1 MTGRSDKKT
10 RGGIQDALSARFP
23 FRGDIYRRIAASM
36 TLYAV
41 CVILLIGAVSYACID
56 LLIRKNLQL
65 SIESTARQQ
74 AVKLC
79 TSLDSVQENL
89 FHLSSNSLL
98 INSIIDTSGSRSY
111 IDSFVKSYRPS
122 GHGSIRLTLCDF
134 QGSPIASNQQTP
146 IRYNAP
152 ELLRQTVEKGLP
164 FSTVLSREGADN
176 GAWFLLAYPVVWNM
190 TGRAEGILVAEV
202 PVGEMVDAQLF
213 AMGNNDT
220 GFRMMSGGRILFSR
234 NFVDGPDL
242 QQFEIPLPTAAPMKD
257 LRLFMKIEDHRRISL
272 WWLIPAY
279 AVSGGILLLLST
291 ILARRISFSL
301 TSQLRALAA
310 IAQQV
315 AESGSLDS
323 HADVAGPDDVQA
335 LASSFNAMIDRVR
348 ASKEDLERRI
358 KERTADLSVANEELL
373 RLNREKELAID
384 QLQEALDKISTLRGL
399 LPICAACKKIRDD
412 KGYWNHIEIY
422 ISEHTE
428 ANFSHGI
435 CPDCAKEL
443 YGEYGENLKE

>member
-1 MTGRSDKKT
+1 MTGHSDGKE
-10 RGGIQDALSARFP
+10 RGGIRGTVFPGFLS
-23 FRGDIYRRIAASM
+23 RGDIHRRIAVSM

-41 CVILLIGAVSYACID
+41 CVILLIGAVSYVCVD
-56 LLIRKNLQL
+56 LLIRKNLRL
-65 SIESTARQQ
+65 SIESTVRQQ
-74 AVKLC
+74 AVKLGA
-79 TSLDSVQENL
+79 SLDSVQESL
-89 FHLSSNSLL
+89 SHLSGNSLL

-111 IDSFVKSYRPS
+111 IDSFVKSYRPA

-134 QGSPIASNQQTP
+134 QGNPIASNLQTP

-152 ELLRQTVEKGLP
+152 ELLRQTVERELP

-176 GAWFLLAYPVVWNM
+176 GAWLLLAYPVVWNM
-190 TGRAEGILVAEV
+190 TSRAEGVLVAEV
-202 PVGEMVDAQLF
+202 PVGEMADAQLF

-220 GFRMMSGGRILFSR
+220 GFRMMSGGLVLLSR
-234 NFVDGPDL
+234 NFVDGRGFH
-242 QQFEIPLPTAAPMKD
+242 QFEMPLSIKEPMKN
-257 LRLFMKIEDHRRISL
+257 LGLSLQIENHRRISL

-301 TSQLRALAA
+301 TSHLRALGAV
-310 IAQQV
+310 AQQV

-323 HADVAGPDDVQA
+323 HADVAGPDDVRS

-348 ASKEDLERRI
+348 SSNEELERRVE
-358 KERTADLSVANEELL
+358 ERTAELSIANEELL
-373 RLNREKELAID
+373 RLNLEKEMAID
-384 QLQEALDKISTLRGL
+384 GLKEALNKISTLRGL

-412 KGYWNHIEIY
+412 KGYWNQIEVY
-422 ISEHTE
+422 IMEHTE
-428 ANFSHGI
+428 ADFSHGI

-443 YGEYGENLKE
+443 YGEYLE